1 MGTRK
6 ILRVISLIM
15 LVVAVVFVYIALH
28 CPTCTVPKHVLGF
41 RTTLDMWK
49 TFYKG
54 YVVVMALLFFAS
66 FFFKKNKK
74 P

>member
-28 CPTCTVPKHVLGF
+28 CPTCTVPKYVLGF

-66 FFFKKNKK
+66 FFFKKK